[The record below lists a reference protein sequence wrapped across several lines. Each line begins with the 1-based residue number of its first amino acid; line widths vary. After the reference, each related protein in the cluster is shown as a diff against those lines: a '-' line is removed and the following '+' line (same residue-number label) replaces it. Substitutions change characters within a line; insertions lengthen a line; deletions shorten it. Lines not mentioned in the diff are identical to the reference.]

1 MSNLTEKE
9 NDDLMTRMLSVSIER
24 FWQNDLKEALL
35 KGLTGDDY
43 IEQEKWL
50 SRLYNDNFNKH
61 K

>member
-1 MSNLTEKE
+1 
-9 NDDLMTRMLSVSIER
+9 MLSVSIER
-24 FWQNDLKEALL
+24 FWQDDLKEKIL